1 MTPEGSRIGRQPNS
15 VKHATMLELENLR
28 SEGRTTAPPNSV
40 ADSSLSTPG
49 LLPTHPSLSQ
59 SIPHLHTQ
67 HPNPQQSVPPP
78 PAPYLPSIKQ
88 STSAVQNLVPQ
99 PSILPCV
106 AKDHS
111 MTALS
116 EILMTAY
123 KELLVI
129 CNRDQRA
136 VPIQPPGTS
145 FTVVWQG
152 VMRMFALHAQGVLRF
167 AKKVPGFK
175 DIHVEDQIVMVQFAT
190 YQIVMIMLAMDYNI
204 ERREYNYFNLSPSE
218 KETMLTTFTPLR
230 SLLMHFHKI
239 GFDVKRLQLDD
250 IEVAVLC
257 AIVLITNVPE
267 NEFKTGKQIIETVS
281 AIQHE
286 FLHRYCESK
295 FRNAELGLSR
305 KTDMLSLLTDL
316 KETNNQHRLAVHRI
330 KEDHPE
336 LKFPQ
341 LYVEMFFTDDSAS
354 LPGAV

>member
-49 LLPTHPSLSQ
+49 LLPNHPSLSQ
-59 SIPHLHTQ
+59 SIPHLHSP
-67 HPNPQQSVPPP
+67 HPPNPQQPVPPP

-136 VPIQPPGTS
+136 VPVQPPGTT
-145 FTVVWQG
+145 FTAVWQG
-152 VMRMFALHAQGVLRF
+152 VMKMFALHAQGVLRF

-204 ERREYNYFNLSPSE
+204 ERRV
-218 KETMLTTFTPLR
+218 R
-230 SLLMHFHKI
+230 
-239 GFDVKRLQLDD
+239 
-250 IEVAVLC
+250 
-257 AIVLITNVPE
+257 
-267 NEFKTGKQIIETVS
+267 
-281 AIQHE
+281 
-286 FLHRYCESK
+286 
-295 FRNAELGLSR
+295 
-305 KTDMLSLLTDL
+305 
-316 KETNNQHRLAVHRI
+316 
-330 KEDHPE
+330 
-336 LKFPQ
+336 
-341 LYVEMFFTDDSAS
+341 
-354 LPGAV
+354 